1 MKEWVEEVI
10 RLTREA
16 LAGDEEA
23 RMERDEFVQRHGYRA
38 RYREDDRVLVLY
50 PDDWVED
57 GEVVLD
63 EVEDVDRALE
73 VDLEREMEW
82 RDAHRENE
90 EVLREFEERFDDWQ
104 AYNARAFT
112 EFLENHY
119 STSIH
124 GATERLV
131 EEFLGEYYPRNVWPP
146 EEAEGCV
153 EESVELLLET
163 AEEIRQKGG
172 GRSA

>member
-1 MKEWVEEVI
+1 MKEWVREAV

-23 RMERDEFVQRHGYRA
+23 AREREELVRRHGFRA

-50 PDDWVED
+50 PEDWLED

-63 EVEDVDRALE
+63 EVEEVERAME
-73 VDLEREMEW
+73 VDLEGEIEW
-82 RDAHRENE
+82 SEARRKNE
-90 EVLREFEERFDDWQ
+90 EVLGEFEDRFGDSH
-104 AYNARAFT
+104 AFNARAFM
-112 EFLENHY
+112 EYLENHY

-124 GATERLV
+124 EASDRLV
-131 EEFLGEYYPRNVWPP
+131 EEFLSEYYPRNVWPP
-146 EEAEGCV
+146 EEAEDCV

-163 AEEIRQKGG
+163 AEIIRQKGG
-172 GRSA
+172 